1 MLTSNEQLRYSRQ
14 LLLKGFSETE
24 QLQLKN
30 AKVLIVGLGG
40 LGNPVAMY
48 LAATGVGQL
57 ILADGDNIDVTNLQR
72 QVMFHTEQVGENKA
86 EIAFQHLTKLNP
98 EIDIE
103 VIDEMLDDE
112 QLDYYASEMDLIID
126 CTDNLSTRYAINLA
140 CVNHKTPL
148 ISGAAIRFEGQLFVI
163 NPTADD
169 YACYEC
175 FYPKDKGEPA
185 LNCSTAGVLGP
196 VLGVIGSMQAL
207 EAIKL
212 LTKKQTS
219 ANKIKL
225 FDGLSGQWQ
234 EFKIGKRSNCI
245 CNNK

>member
-24 QLQLKN
+24 QLQLKQ
-30 AKVLIVGLGG
+30 AKVLVVGLGG

-48 LAATGVGQL
+48 LAAAGVGQL
-57 ILADGDNIDVTNLQR
+57 ILADGDSIDITNLQR
-72 QVMFHTEQVGENKA
+72 QVMFHSAQVGKNKA
-86 EIAFQHLTKLNP
+86 EIAKEHLTNLNP

-103 VIDEMLDDE
+103 VIDEMLDFE
-112 QLDYYASEMDLIID
+112 QLDYYASEVDLIID
-126 CTDNLSTRYAINLA
+126 CTDNLSARYAINLA

-148 ISGAAIRFEGQLFVI
+148 ISGAAIRFEGQLYIVDPRVD
-163 NPTADD
+163 NYT
-169 YACYEC
+169 CYEC

-212 LTKKQTS
+212 LTNKPVST
-219 ANKIKL
+219 NKIKI
-225 FDGLSGQWQ
+225 FDGLSGHWQ
-234 EFKIGKRSNCI
+234 EFNISKRTNCI
-245 CNNK
+245 CKS

>member
-48 LAATGVGQL
+48 LAAAGVGQL

-126 CTDNLSTRYAINLA
+126 CTDNLTTRYAINLA

-163 NPTADD
+163 TNTIAAFT
-169 YACYEC
+169 Y
-175 FYPKDKGEPA
+175 
-185 LNCSTAGVLGP
+185 
-196 VLGVIGSMQAL
+196 
-207 EAIKL
+207 
-212 LTKKQTS
+212 
-219 ANKIKL
+219 
-225 FDGLSGQWQ
+225 
-234 EFKIGKRSNCI
+234 FKFLPLP
-245 CNNK
+245 